1 MNTTVRE
8 HVRRLKLQIDLLGHQ
23 IADEQCNQEQ
33 RNQLQIEM
41 GIASLAL
48 AHYEAALKEERKLHR
63 MQQEQLRGGAAL
75 MLVSPREG
83 E

>member
-8 HVRRLKLQIDLLGHQ
+8 HVRRLKLRIDLLDHQ

-33 RNQLQIEM
+33 RNQIKKEI

-48 AHYEAALKEERKLHR
+48 AHYEAALKEEQKLHPL
-63 MQQEQLRGGAAL
+63 QEEQLRGFAK
-75 MLVSPREG
+75 S
-83 E
+83 